1 MSTATLD
8 QDIDTANSEGDA
20 SDYRAI
26 HTGAIIGLLVSLVS
40 LIYPITVGNL
50 PDTRQAVI
58 LAVAPLAG
66 LILSLFALKS
76 IRANSDLYTGKP
88 AAMLGILLAAGSLII
103 GSARGAYIYATEVP
117 EGYARTSFLEM
128 KPDEVEIAGR
138 EIVPPEVK
146 ELLGEQV
153 FIKGYIRPDST
164 NNGLRKG
171 ISEFLLVRD
180 SNDCCFGDMSKV
192 QYYDQAAVT
201 LAKGTTVDLSSK
213 VFRVGGR
220 LGIRPGNVAAG
231 EPLLVYSLEADYIK

>member
-1 MSTATLD
+1 MSTATLQQPIETVAD
-8 QDIDTANSEGDA
+8 DA
-20 SDYRAI
+20 TEYRAI
-26 HTGAIIGLLVSLVS
+26 HTGAIIGLLVALVS
-40 LIYPITVGNL
+40 LVYPITVGNL
-50 PDTRQAVI
+50 PDARQAVI

-66 LILSLFALKS
+66 LILSLFALRS
-76 IRANSDLYTGKP
+76 IRANRDLYTGGT
-88 AAMLGILLAAGSLII
+88 AALLGVLIAAASLLI

-117 EGYARTSFLEM
+117 DGYSRTSFLEM
-128 KPDEVEIAGR
+128 KPDEVEIAGQ

-146 ELLGEQV
+146 DLLGEKV

-180 SNDCCFGDMSKV
+180 SNECCFGDMSKV
-192 QYYDQAAVT
+192 QFYDQAAVT
-201 LAKGTTVDLSSK
+201 LDKGLTVDLSRK

-231 EPLLVYSLEADYIK
+231 EPVLVYSLEADYIK